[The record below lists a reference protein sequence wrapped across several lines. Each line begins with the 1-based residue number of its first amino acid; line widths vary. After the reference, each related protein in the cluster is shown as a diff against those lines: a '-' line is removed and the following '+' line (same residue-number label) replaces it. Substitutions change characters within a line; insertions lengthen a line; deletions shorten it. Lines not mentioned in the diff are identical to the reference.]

1 MSYIKCSDLKMG
13 YEDGVVFENLSFSV
27 NKGEYLCIVGENG
40 SGKSTLMKGRLGLVN
55 PLGGSIEY
63 GEGLEKKGI
72 GYLPQQ
78 TDIQSDFPS
87 SVYEVV
93 LSGTLNL
100 RRIPFYSKEQKK
112 IALSNMDRVG
122 ILDLKSKCF
131 QDLSGGQQQR
141 VLLARALCATTKLI
155 ILDEPITG
163 LDPLASQDLYD
174 LVQKLNKDGITVV
187 MVSHDIKSAVTH
199 ASHIL
204 HLSGDSYFY
213 GTTHEYMHSPYGA
226 KFLIT
231 DCPCDDCQHTHKG
244 GNKLV

>member
-1 MSYIKCSDLKMG
+1 MSYIVCKNLKMG
-13 YEDGVVFENLSFSV
+13 YEDGVVFDSLSFAV
-27 NKGEYLCIVGENG
+27 NKGDYLCIVGENG
-40 SGKSTLMKGRLGLVN
+40 SGKSTLMKGLLGLVN

-63 GEGLEKKGI
+63 GDGLQKKYI

-78 TDIQSDFPS
+78 TDIQSDFPG
-87 SVYEVV
+87 SVFEVV
-93 LSGTLNL
+93 LSGTLNQRHIL
-100 RRIPFYSKEQKK
+100 FYTKEQKRL
-112 IALSNMDRVG
+112 ALENMKKVG
-122 ILDLKSKCF
+122 ISDLKKKCF
-131 QDLSGGQQQR
+131 QELSGGQQQR

-174 LVQKLNKDGITVV
+174 LVKELNRDGITVV

-204 HLSGDSYFY
+204 HLAGDGYFY
-213 GTTHEYMHSPYGA
+213 GTTHRYMRSSYGK

-231 DCPCDDCQHTHKG
+231 DCPCDECQHSGKG
-244 GNKLV
+244 GIKLC